1 MQRTVGDVLRDWR
14 QRRRL
19 SQLDLASE
27 ADISARHLSFVE
39 TGRANPSRDLLLHL
53 ADQPDVPLRE
63 RNALLLAG
71 GYAPVYPQRSLDDPS
86 LDAARETVDLI
97 LRCHEPNPA
106 LAIDRHWNLVAM
118 NRAVSVLMA
127 DIAPELLEP
136 PVNVLRLAMH
146 PEGLAARIVN
156 IDEFGA
162 FLSGRLRHEIGVS
175 GDPLLADLLAE
186 IGSYRAA
193 NGGRGGESISEIGG
207 IAVPFQLRMDSG
219 PSSLPALPPVLSFF
233 STTTVFGTATDVTL
247 AELAIESF
255 FPADRETASALQR
268 LLDEAIDS

>member
-1 MQRTVGDVLRDWR
+1 M
-14 QRRRL
+14 
-19 SQLDLASE
+19 
-27 ADISARHLSFVE
+27 E

-53 ADQPDVPLRE
+53 ADQLDVPLRE

-175 GDPLLADLLAE
+175 GDPMLADLLAE

-193 NGGRGGESISEIGG
+193 SGGRGGESIPEMGG

>member
-1 MQRTVGDVLRDWR
+1 MNTMQGPRPRTVGDVLREWR

-27 ADISARHLSFVE
+27 AEISARHLSFVE

-53 ADQPDVPLRE
+53 ADQLDVPLRE

-71 GYAPVYPQRSLDDPS
+71 GYAPVYLQRSLDDPS

-162 FLSGRLRHEIGVS
+162 FLAGWLRHEIGVS

-193 NGGRGGESISEIGG
+193 SGGRGIDSRNGRDRGSVSTADGFWAAFLARLAAGAQLLQHDDGIWHGDRCDARRIGNREFLPGGSGDSISV
-207 IAVPFQLRMDSG
+207 A
-219 PSSLPALPPVLSFF
+219 A
-233 STTTVFGTATDVTL
+233 AT
-247 AELAIESF
+247 
-255 FPADRETASALQR
+255 R
-268 LLDEAIDS
+268 